1 MGTISKANTPP
12 ARHKKELEQYKRALP
27 DCNEALSINSND
39 GKIYNSRGDVKF
51 ALGDKKG
58 ACDDY
63 KNAIANGYK
72 PREKYLE
79 SEEGA
84 WCRNMPD

>member
-1 MGTISKANTPP
+1 M
-12 ARHKKELEQYKRALP
+12 KKYHS
-27 DCNEALSINSND
+27 ALSDCDKALSLNSKD
-39 GKIYNSRGDVKF
+39 EYAYDSRGDVRF

-63 KNAIANGYK
+63 KNAIANGYQ
-72 PREKYLE
+72 PREKYLA